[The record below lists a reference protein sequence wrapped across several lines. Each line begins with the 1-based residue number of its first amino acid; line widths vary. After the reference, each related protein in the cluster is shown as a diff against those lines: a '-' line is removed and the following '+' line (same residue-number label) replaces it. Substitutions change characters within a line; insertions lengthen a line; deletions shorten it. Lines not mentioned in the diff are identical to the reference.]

1 MKSHSVHWLRL
12 AVDAPL
18 RGGHAQVMTP
28 LGRALIAGCCLG
40 AAIAL
45 PGQAATL
52 VAPDSEGTAIAQALP
67 TPLPPLPADS
77 GPAAPASGEQYL
89 VLVNGSSDLLLQQ
102 VRQVEPGAFVNYVD
116 GRSVIQAGR
125 FSSYQNAQVRAGEL
139 SNFGIGAEVQATDYA
154 GAPIAVAPP
163 ADYTLSYPAPGQPT
177 QSFPN
182 NTVAATPSSIEFG
195 QAPPFQSA
203 SPSST
208 TGFPPPA
215 PTSTNPGG
223 VAPSSGNVAPPPV
236 TTPEI
241 VNARLAS
248 GYYVV
253 IPGSASELQR
263 IANQVVTLGAPNA
276 LVHTRTAPR
285 GPHVAVGP
293 YGDRGL
299 AQEWND
305 YLQNS
310 GIRGARLHFE

>member
-1 MKSHSVHWLRL
+1 MKSQFSDWSKLTVDSTHRGDLR
-12 AVDAPL
+12 VTVSF
-18 RGGHAQVMTP
+18 R
-28 LGRALIAGCCLG
+28 RALVAASCLAG
-40 AAIAL
+40 AAIAI
-45 PGQAATL
+45 PSPAATL
-52 VAPDSEGTAIAQALP
+52 VIPHDTAATAIAQALP
-67 TPLPPLPADS
+67 TPLPPLPTSSS
-77 GPAAPASGEQYL
+77 GAVPATGEQYL

-139 SNFGIGAEVQATDYA
+139 SGLGIGAEVQPTDYA

-163 ADYTLSYPAPGQPT
+163 ADYTLSFPAPGPSAAQPLPT
-177 QSFPN
+177 

-195 QAPPFQSA
+195 QAAPFQPGTSTSA
-203 SPSST
+203 A
-208 TGFPPPA
+208 FPPPV
-215 PTSTNPGG
+215 PTANPNTL
-223 VAPSSGNVAPPPV
+223 APSSNNVSPPPV

-241 VNARLAS
+241 INERLAS

-253 IPGSASELQR
+253 IPGNASELQR
-263 IANQVVTLGAPNA
+263 IANQVVALGAPGV

-305 YLQNS
+305 YLRNS
-310 GIRGARLHFE
+310 GIPGARLHYE